1 MRVGAGAECC
11 VIGLGVSVAV
21 NGGCESLLKTKP
33 LTHNGELGEREWPC
47 WLLELPG

>member
-1 MRVGAGAECC
+1 MRVVAGAECC

-21 NGGCESLLKTKP
+21 NGGSESLLKTEP
-33 LTHNGELGEREWPC
+33 LAHNEELWERDRPC